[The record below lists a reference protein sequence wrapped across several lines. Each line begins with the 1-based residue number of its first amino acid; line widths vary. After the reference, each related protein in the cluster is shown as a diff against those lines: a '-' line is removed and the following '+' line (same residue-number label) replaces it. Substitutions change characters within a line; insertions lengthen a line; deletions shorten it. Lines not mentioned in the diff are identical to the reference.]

1 MLSWIARLFGRG
13 TPAGAARREHA
24 LAASDAGDDS
34 SSTGPDG
41 SADRDDGASRE
52 PEGALYQ
59 RDLLDASRRAVG
71 YLFSLHEGR
80 NTALRTRSARVRQL
94 FDSQLIEQM
103 QKLASNWPARRFA
116 LLPLDDASLAHPKL
130 PQLARLRA
138 VVLLGPAPQDEVPAP
153 EVLDEIRRLRQA
165 GIRFALI
172 ARPDT
177 MRFEA
182 LAPHADELVMIFAN
196 RDPAELRALSREL
209 AQRFPAMPRIGFEV
223 QDIDEFGLAMAL
235 GCKAVGGDFT
245 RERGDW
251 RGNHIAPNH
260 LRIAELLARVG
271 KEDDFHEIAK
281 TLKQDVA
288 LSYRLLRYVNSAAS
302 GLQSQIGSI
311 EQALLIMGQRPLGR
325 WLSLLFFAGSKQ
337 EGEDPLMEA
346 ALVRGRMM
354 ETLGTRLAFDQ
365 REDLFMTGVFSLLD
379 LVLKVPMAE
388 ALAPLHLSAPIR
400 AALLEG
406 KGPYAPALAAAIACE
421 EGDLASLRA
430 ACSELG
436 TAPIVACN
444 THIDALAW
452 VHALAQNAYPG
463 K

>member
-1 MLSWIARLFGRG
+1 MLSWIARLFGRRTPAEAAKLDDTHIALDAGERTPVHDTLHDEAGDG
-13 TPAGAARREHA
+13 TPRE
-24 LAASDAGDDS
+24 L
-34 SSTGPDG
+34 
-41 SADRDDGASRE
+41 
-52 PEGALYQ
+52 EGALFQ

-80 NTALRTRSARVRQL
+80 NAGLRTRSARVRQL
-94 FDSQLIEQM
+94 FDSELIDQL
-103 QKLASNWPARRFA
+103 QKLTTNWPAQRFA
-116 LLPLDDASLAHPKL
+116 LLPLDDVSLAHPKL

-138 VVLLGPAPQDEVPAP
+138 IVLLGPVPLDEEPAP
-153 EVLDEIRRLRQA
+153 ETIEQIRLLRQA

-172 ARPDT
+172 ARPNSA
-177 MRFEA
+177 RFEA
-182 LAPHADELVMIFAN
+182 LAPLVDELVMVFAN
-196 RDPAELRALSREL
+196 RDPAELRMQSREL
-209 AQRFPAMPRIGFEV
+209 AKRFPAMPRIGFEV
-223 QDIDEFGLAMAL
+223 QNIDEFDLAIAL
-235 GCKAVGGDFT
+235 GCRAVSGDFS

-251 RGNHIAPNH
+251 RANRIAPNH

-302 GLQSQIGSI
+302 GLQAEIGSI

-325 WLSLLFFAGSKQ
+325 WLSLLFFAGSKNG
-337 EGEDPLMEA
+337 GEQDPLMEA
-346 ALVRGRMM
+346 ALVRARMM
-354 ETLGTRLAFDQ
+354 ETLGARLAFDQ

-406 KGPYAPALAAAIACE
+406 TGPYAPALAAAVACE
-421 EGDLASLRA
+421 EGDLASLRV
-430 ACSELG
+430 ACSQLG

-452 VHALAQNAYPG
+452 VHASTQNVPA
-463 K
+463 